1 MHTKSCATAVDVGDA
16 IRTAAIA
23 SWCVSCGIYSIVF
36 VHVAAAVECAGNF
49 NNFAAN
55 SGASN
60 SKAQPL
66 MPQTSVAW
74 DADWTLYRLTEA

>member
-1 MHTKSCATAVDVGDA
+1 MSATPSELPPSPRGMSRAEF
-16 IRTAAIA
+16 IA
-23 SWCVSCGIYSIVF
+23 SCSF

-55 SGASN
+55 SGASS

-66 MPQTSVAW
+66 MPHTSVALG
-74 DADWTLYRLTEA
+74 AD

>member
-1 MHTKSCATAVDVGDA
+1 MSCATAVDGGVA

-23 SWCVSCGIYSIVF
+23 SCRGVSRAEFIASCSF

-55 SGASN
+55 SGAS
-60 SKAQPL
+60 SSTAQPL

-74 DADWTLYRLTEA
+74 DADWTLY

>member
-1 MHTKSCATAVDVGDA
+1 MSCATSVDVATPSELPPPSPRG
-16 IRTAAIA
+16 
-23 SWCVSCGIYSIVF
+23 WCVSCGIYSSL

-55 SGASN
+55 SSASS

-66 MPQTSVAW
+66 MPQTSVA
-74 DADWTLYRLTEA
+74 